1 MPFYLV
7 IVLALKLLMTALILN
22 VWRRKTAKPSMNM
35 LRDGESNS
43 HKLNLNHDS
52 KNKNK
57 IK

>member
-22 VWRRKTAKPSMNM
+22 VWRRQAAKPSMNM

-43 HKLNLNHDS
+43 HKLNLSHDS